1 MLKTYQWYLACLKNL
16 YLAKQSADS
25 RNDELIKKIKLE
37 YELKIKSLQSDL
49 NKYEQ
54 IKSKNQQMIKN
65 ALESEKQLQQ
75 LRKEIV
81 DMKKL
86 KVKLMNQLREET
98 QKSKQD
104 EQRRMKEI
112 AILKRDHL
120 KKDNQIKSLE
130 AEKRCRDIVLK
141 RKQEQIQALRKYNS
155 SRIQSERPSSTRV
168 SQSVDSEFV
177 RSQAPNTRKNTESSF
192 MSKRTANY
200 QIKWTKINDF
210 VIYLIYNFFFY
221 IFFSN

>member
-1 MLKTYQWYLACLKNL
+1 M
-16 YLAKQSADS
+16 
-25 RNDELIKKIKLE
+25 
-37 YELKIKSLQSDL
+37 

-98 QKSKQD
+98 QKGKQD

-155 SRIQSERPSSTRV
+155 NRIQSERPSVTRI
-168 SQSVDSEFV
+168 SHSVDSEFI
-177 RSQAPNTRKNTESSF
+177 RSQTSNARKNTESSF

-200 QIKWTKINDF
+200 QIKWAKINDF
-210 VIYLIYNFFFY
+210 VINF
-221 IFFSN
+221 